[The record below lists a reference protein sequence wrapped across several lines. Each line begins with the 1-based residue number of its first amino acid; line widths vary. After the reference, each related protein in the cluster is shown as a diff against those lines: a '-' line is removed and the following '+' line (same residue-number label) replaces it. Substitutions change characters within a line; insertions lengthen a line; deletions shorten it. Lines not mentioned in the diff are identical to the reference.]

1 MLSIH
6 NFNNYID
13 NSNIDNNY
21 IDNNYNNNY
30 IDNNNNY
37 NNNNYIDNNN
47 NYNNNI
53 INNTWINQNNYYFN
67 NNANKLRESGKQ
79 LLNIFSNYFNFH
91 INFRNTY
98 ETNMLTICNNL
109 DIFTD
114 INTLFTTR
122 GFSKDKII
130 MFLLFKLI
138 AHNGDK
144 NSMNTLYNELF
155 DIRRKTEEFTNFK
168 NNKINCIKN
177 LNIIQEK
184 CKTESQNLQNVRE
197 EIKTIR
203 SSIPSESKCSIC
215 IDNIKSH
222 IIVPCGHKS
231 ICGDCAP
238 QILQGGTCPICRQD
252 IQSIIKVYEA

>member
-6 NFNNYID
+6 
-13 NSNIDNNY
+13 
-21 IDNNYNNNY
+21 
-30 IDNNNNY
+30 

-47 NYNNNI
+47 NYIDNNNNYI
-53 INNTWINQNNYYFN
+53 DNNSNINNLYNNNNLINNTWLNQSNYYFN
-67 NNANKLRESGKQ
+67 NNSNKLTESGKK
-79 LLNIFSNYFNFH
+79 LYNIFSNYFNFN

-98 ETNMLTICNNL
+98 ETNMLTMCNNL
-109 DIFTD
+109 EIFTD
-114 INTLFTTR
+114 INTLFTTQ
-122 GFSKDKII
+122 GYSKDKII

-138 AHNGDK
+138 ALNGNK
-144 NSMNTLYNELF
+144 HSMNTLYNELF
-155 DIRRKTEEFTNFK
+155 DIRRKTEEFTNFE
-168 NNKINCIKN
+168 NNKINYIKN
-177 LNIIQEK
+177 LKIIQES
-184 CKTESQNLQNVRE
+184 CLVAEHQNLINIRE

-203 SSIPSESKCSIC
+203 DSIPTESKCSIC

-238 QILQGGTCPICRQD
+238 QILQGGTCPICRQG